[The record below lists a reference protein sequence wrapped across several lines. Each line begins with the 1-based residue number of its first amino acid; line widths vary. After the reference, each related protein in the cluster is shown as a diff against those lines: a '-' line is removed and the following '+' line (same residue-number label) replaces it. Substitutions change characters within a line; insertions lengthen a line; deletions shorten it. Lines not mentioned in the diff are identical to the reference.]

1 MSKLSTFIHAHAGAT
16 LALASV
22 LEALLAA
29 TPLSP
34 VEKAVLTD
42 VLESAKST
50 AENVKAAAIAEGATP
65 LPAGGAPLL
74 TPAPTAAGGDP
85 FASLRK

>member
-1 MSKLSTFIHAHAGAT
+1 MSKLSTFIHQHAGAT

-50 AENVKAAAIAEGATP
+50 AENVKAAAVAEGADVTATGTHPALTP
-65 LPAGGAPLL
+65 LSPPVV
-74 TPAPTAAGGDP
+74 GDP